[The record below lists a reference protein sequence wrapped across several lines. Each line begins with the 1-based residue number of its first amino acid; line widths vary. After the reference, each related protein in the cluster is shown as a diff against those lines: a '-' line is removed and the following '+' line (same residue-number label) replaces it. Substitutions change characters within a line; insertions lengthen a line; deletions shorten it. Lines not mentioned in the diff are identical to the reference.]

1 MKKRAIACVLVMAGV
16 VSGGTADL
24 QGQSP
29 DAAHGSETA
38 KASETQAPV
47 FKLPEPSGRFGIG
60 QIGYE
65 WIDAARPDGYSA
77 DPQAHRDLMV
87 YFWYPSKR
95 GVSGER
101 AAYWPGAKQ
110 MDADPSV
117 RPQMVE
123 EFGAVWPLVASG
135 QFKSHAIEDAPI
147 AKTPKQFPVVLLSHG
162 LGGTSFEYASLI
174 EELVSHGYVV
184 VAIEHTYTA
193 RAVTFPDG
201 RVVVQHEDAVPAGLS
216 QEQRWKRMMEG
227 ATLTINRGAADV
239 VFVLNKLVELNA
251 GEMPKFA
258 LAGRLDLS
266 HFAAV
271 GHSAGGDFATLA
283 CQQDARI
290 RACVSLDGEMPPVAA
305 FPEGPGGERF
315 HQPVLL
321 LEVDPTGKRMPFS
334 EDQYQDFLKK
344 EEGQLK
350 LCPQGSYHVLL
361 NAPGLF
367 HGSFSDYL
375 LRAANGDPVKTE
387 EALHNLRL
395 TESFTRAF
403 LDKNLK
409 GETAPL
415 LDRPAQSPEARVKEY
430 GQSSQ

>member
-1 MKKRAIACVLVMAGV
+1 MKKRLLACVLVITGV
-16 VSGGTADL
+16 GSGGTTDL
-24 QGQSP
+24 HGQSS
-29 DAAHGSETA
+29 DAAHATETG
-38 KASETQAPV
+38 KAAETQASS

-60 QIGYE
+60 QVGYE
-65 WIDAARPDGYSA
+65 WIDGARPDGYSA

-87 YFWYPSKR
+87 YLWYPSQR
-95 GVSGER
+95 SASGEK
-101 AAYWPGAKQ
+101 APYWPGAKQ
-110 MDADPSV
+110 MGADPKV

-123 EFGAVWPLVASG
+123 EFGSLWPLVESG
-135 QFKSHAIEDAPI
+135 QFTSHAIENAPV

-193 RAVTFPDG
+193 RAVRFPDG
-201 RVVVQHEDAVPAGLS
+201 RIVVQHEDAVPAGLS
-216 QEQRWKRMMEG
+216 PEQRFQRMVASATAGIKQG
-227 ATLTINRGAADV
+227 AGDI
-239 VFVLNKLVELNA
+239 VFVLNKLAELNA
-251 GEMPKFA
+251 AGTPNFP
-258 LAGRLDLS
+258 LAGRLDLKRV
-266 HFAAV
+266 AAV

-283 CQQDARI
+283 CQLDARI

-305 FPEGPGGERF
+305 FPEGPDGERF

-321 LEVDPTGKRMPFS
+321 LEVDQAGKRKPFS

-344 EEGQLK
+344 EEAQLT
-350 LCPQGSYHVLL
+350 LCPRGSYRVLL

-367 HGSFSDYL
+367 HGSFSDYW
-375 LRAANGDPVKTE
+375 LRVANGGEKSE

-403 LDKNLK
+403 LDKYLK
-409 GETAPL
+409 GEKTPL
-415 LDRPAQSPEARVKEY
+415 LDSPTQSAEARVKEY
-430 GQSSQ
+430 GQASQ